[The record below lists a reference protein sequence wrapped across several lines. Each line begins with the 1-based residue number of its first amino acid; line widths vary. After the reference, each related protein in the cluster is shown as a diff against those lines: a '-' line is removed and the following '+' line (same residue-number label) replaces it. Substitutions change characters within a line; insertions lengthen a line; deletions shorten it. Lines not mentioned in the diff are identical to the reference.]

1 LRRSGIFGHA
11 LRRELP
17 REVIVVLLPYA
28 DLASAPE
35 EVRNAMAQLPRKL
48 NIFRMWANAAT
59 CFVPALRLGGAI
71 LSRQKLKPSLR
82 ELVILWTSH
91 LEDGK
96 YIWAQHVPIAEGVG
110 CTKAQIAALEAGNID
125 DAAFRADEKLLLGFV
140 REVVENVRASEET
153 VKAVGAKFSPQEA
166 VEVILTAGYYMMLA
180 RLTETTR
187 IDIDPPAGPAMIE
200 ELARL
205 R

>member
-1 LRRSGIFGHA
+1 M
-11 LRRELP
+11 
-17 REVIVVLLPYA
+17 VLLPYA
-28 DLASAPE
+28 DIASAPD
-35 EVRNAMAQLPRKL
+35 EVRDAMARLPRKL

-82 ELVILWTSH
+82 ELVILWTAH
-91 LEDGK
+91 LESGR
-96 YIWAQHVPIAEGVG
+96 YEWAQHVPIAESTG

-125 DAAFRADEKLLLGFV
+125 DAAFTAREKLLLVFV
-140 REVVENVRASEET
+140 KEVVEDVRASEET
-153 VKAVGAKFSPQEA
+153 VKAVAAQFSPQES
-166 VEVILTAGYYMMLA
+166 VEVILTAGYYMMLT

-187 IDIDPPAGPAMIE
+187 IEIDTPGGAAMIE
-200 ELARL
+200 DLARL

>member
-1 LRRSGIFGHA
+1 MA
-11 LRRELP
+11 
-17 REVIVVLLPYA
+17 LLPYA
-28 DLASAPE
+28 DIASAPD
-35 EVRNAMAQLPRKL
+35 EVRDAMARLPRKL

-82 ELVILWTSH
+82 ELVILWTAK
-91 LEDGK
+91 LEGGK
-96 YIWAQHVPIAEGVG
+96 YEWAQHVTIAESTG
-110 CTKAQIAALEAGNID
+110 CTKAQIAALEAGTID
-125 DAAFRADEKLLLGFV
+125 APAFTAREKLLLGFV
-140 REVVENVRASEET
+140 TEVVENVRAEEET
-153 VKAVGAKFSPQEA
+153 VRAVAAQFSPQEA
-166 VEVILTAGYYMMLA
+166 VEVILTVGYYMMLA

-187 IDIDPPAGPAMIE
+187 IDIDPPGGAALIE

>member
-1 LRRSGIFGHA
+1 MLEEGIVA
-11 LRRELP
+11 
-17 REVIVVLLPYA
+17 LLPYA
-28 DLASAPE
+28 DIASAPE
-35 EVRNAMAQLPRKL
+35 EVRDAIARLPRKL

-71 LSRQKLKPSLR
+71 LSRQKLKPCYR
-82 ELVILWTSH
+82 ELVILWTAH

-96 YIWAQHVPIAEGVG
+96 YEWAQHEPIAESVG
-110 CTKAQIAALEAGNID
+110 CTKTQIAALAAGEA
-125 DAAFRADEKLLLGFV
+125 AASAFDKREKALLDFV
-140 REVVENVRASEET
+140 TEVVENVRASEDA
-153 VKAVGAKFSPQEA
+153 VKAVAAEFSPQE
-166 VEVILTAGYYMMLA
+166 VIEIILTVGYYMMLA

-187 IDIDPPAGPAMIE
+187 IDIDPPGGTALIE